1 MDFLSLTSDEL
12 TEQMLI
18 LSQKPF
24 RAHQLDQWLHYK
36 KVLDFDLMTDIS
48 KSFREVLKEKFQI
61 EKLKI
66 SKILTSKTSNT
77 KKILF
82 ELSDGYKI
90 ETVIM
95 EYDAG
100 LSVCISTQVGCK
112 MGCSF
117 CASGKNG
124 FVRNLSA
131 QEILL
136 QYYQAEEEVGREIAN
151 IVLMGIGEPLDNY
164 DNVIRFFD
172 VLKGKFSLRN
182 LTLSTSGIVPKMYDL
197 AEKKLGLT
205 LSVSLHAAFQKKREE
220 IMPVAK
226 KYNLTELIDACQN
239 YINKTGRRLTF
250 EYAVIENFNDK
261 PEDAKELI
269 KITDGLNCLINLI
282 PVNDNNMGY
291 SVSGSTVNR
300 FKELLLGK
308 GHCVTIRRTLGT
320 DINSAC
326 GQLAYK

>member
-1 MDFLSLTSDEL
+1 
-12 TEQMLI
+12 
-18 LSQKPF
+18 
-24 RAHQLDQWLHYK
+24 
-36 KVLDFDLMTDIS
+36 VLDFDKMTDIS
-48 KSFREVLKEKFQI
+48 KSFREVLKEKFAINKLVINQI
-61 EKLKI
+61 LE
-66 SKILTSKTSNT
+66 SKTSNT
-77 KKILF
+77 KKFLF

-90 ETVIM
+90 ETVVM

-136 QYYQAEEEVGREIAN
+136 QYYQAEEEMGREIAN

-164 DNVIRFFD
+164 DNVIRFFEI
-172 VLKGKFSLRN
+172 LKGKFSLRN
-182 LTLSTSGIVPKMYDL
+182 LTLSTSGLVPKMHEL

-205 LSVSLHAAFQKKREE
+205 LSVSLHAAFQKKREQ
-220 IMPVAK
+220 IMPIAK
-226 KYNLTELIDACQN
+226 KYDIDELLRACRVYID
-239 YINKTGRRLTF
+239 KTGRRLTF
-250 EYAVIENFNDK
+250 EYAVIEKFNDGIA
-261 PEDAKELI
+261 DAKELLRL
-269 KITDGLNCLINLI
+269 TEGMNCLINLI

-291 SVSGSTVNR
+291 SVRQGTVQR
-300 FKELLLGK
+300 FKEMLLGR

-320 DINSAC
+320 DIKSAC
-326 GQLAYK
+326 GQLAYA